1 MSLTTPLKK
10 LASNQPLTV
19 QEQTKVQ
26 ELISVLEGKTLEDIT
41 LDNLLV
47 QQKNIVINTMV
58 SAPGSARAQLQVLL
72 PLWSTFNY
80 KYKYDEL
87 MQRIDRYERSLQ
99 MSENE

>member
-19 QEQTKVQ
+19 HEQTKVQ
-26 ELISVLEGKTLEDIT
+26 ELILLLEGKTLEDIT

-47 QQKNIVINTMV
+47 QQKDTIINTMV
-58 SAPGSARAQLQVLL
+58 SHPENARAQLQVLL

-87 MQRIDRYERSLQ
+87 MQRIDKYEKSLQ
-99 MSENE
+99 MSEDE

>member
-26 ELISVLEGKTLEDIT
+26 ELILLLEGKTLEDIT

-47 QQKNIVINTMV
+47 QQKDAIINTMV
-58 SAPGSARAQLQVLL
+58 SHPGNARAQLQVLL
-72 PLWSTFNY
+72 PLWTIFNY

-87 MQRIDRYERSLQ
+87 MQRIDKYEKSLQ
-99 MSENE
+99 MSEDE